1 MRSVVGAG
9 WLNVDQALSPIRI
22 LSSRGLQQSVRGGG
36 GGPPP
41 PPVCM
46 TAVNMPCQPP
56 SRPCAR
62 LSSYVS
68 SPVSSPAPLNA

>member
-36 GGPPP
+36 GGCGWGGGGGGGEGSAPRLHDSSEYALSTT
-41 PPVCM
+41 VASM
-46 TAVNMPCQPP
+46 
-56 SRPCAR
+56 CA
-62 LSSYVS
+62 LV
-68 SPVSSPAPLNA
+68 